1 MKSEHGPS
9 VPLDELLPG
18 PELAARLG
26 AIDLDSLSGY
36 DRVDFLRAAHRMLSH
51 VQAQAYAAVAAIA
64 DHMEDSVYADRLE
77 VAWDATATEIRAALR
92 LTRRSAEA
100 ELEMALDIHRRLP
113 AVGAALSD
121 GRIDHRRAR
130 TIVRGTSH
138 LDRDTAR
145 AVVDTVLETAPQ
157 LTTGQLAERLRRLC
171 VEVDPEAAQDRYE
184 DAVEERRIVLEASP
198 DGTAGLLG
206 LDLPPDRAAE
216 AADNINRLAM
226 SLDGDD
232 RSVDQRR
239 ADVFLDLLTGSR
251 RDTRGGTV
259 QLRVDLGTLAGLAEA
274 PGDLNGFGPVI
285 ADISRQVADAQRDG
299 EWRFTIT
306 DPDTGLPVHDGT
318 TRRRPTAAQRRTVE
332 ARDAHCVFPGCRMP
346 ASACD
351 LDHRTPWAVAQRT
364 SSADMAPGCRYDHVT
379 VRHGLGWR
387 YVGLPNGDY
396 LWISPLG
403 HEYTTSGRSP

>member
-1 MKSEHGPS
+1 MKPECGPF

-18 PELAARLG
+18 PELAARLA
-26 AIDLDSLSGY
+26 AIDLESLSGY
-36 DRVDFLRAAHRMLSH
+36 DRVEYLRAAHRMLSH

-64 DHMEDSVYADRLE
+64 DHMEQEVYRDRLE

-100 ELEMALDIHRRLP
+100 ELEMALDVHRRLP
-113 AVGAALSD
+113 AVGAALRE
-121 GRIDHRRAR
+121 GRIDSRRAR

-138 LDRDTAR
+138 VERDTAR
-145 AVVDTVLETAPQ
+145 DIVDTILERAPQ
-157 LTTGQLAERLRRLC
+157 LTTGQLAEWLRRLC

-184 DAVEERRIVLEASP
+184 DAVDDRRVVLEASP
-198 DGTAGLLG
+198 DGTANLFG

-216 AADNINRLAM
+216 AADHINRLAM
-226 SLDGDD
+226 ALDGDD

-239 ADVFLDLLTGSR
+239 ADVLLDLLTGSR

-259 QLRVDLGTLAGLAEA
+259 HLRVDLDTLAGLAEA

-285 ADISRQVADAQRDG
+285 ADIARQVAGAQREG

-306 DPDTGLPVHDGT
+306 DPGTGLPVHDGT

-332 ARDAHCVFPGCRMP
+332 ARDTHCVFPGCRMP

-351 LDHRTPWAVAQRT
+351 LDHRLPWAESHRT
-364 SSADMAPGCRYDHVT
+364 SSDGLAPGCRYDHVT
-379 VRHGLGWR
+379 VRHTLGWR
-387 YVGLPNGDY
+387 YLGLSNGDY
-396 LWISPLG
+396 LWTSPLG
-403 HEYTTSGRSP
+403 HRYTTSGRSP